1 MGIWFVHILAV
12 VNVVAMNFGYK
23 YEFRQKIMGE
33 HKKILLKFCKF
44 HFTNEFTFFHNIV
57 PVNHAF

>member
-12 VNVVAMNFGYK
+12 VNVVAMNFGSK

-33 HKKILLKFCKF
+33 HRKFYLNFVNFILLMSLLF
-44 HFTNEFTFFHNIV
+44 FTT
-57 PVNHAF
+57 